1 MAAIQLDYRGPAP
14 TNAQGILNCY
24 VLQPTDSAP
33 ELVGNVPRYR
43 ETWKGPYL
51 YAKELAKETGIPL
64 TTLHTRMGTGLE
76 LIRSYDVPTCPTI
89 DGQQLYWKVTS
100 IKIQELEAGDHALVT
115 IDCEGANDLYD
126 VQTLL
131 SDQKQDVWSLSYQ
144 TVTYSPYAF
153 CSNQEPKTSP
163 QSWSPGYDTAQH
175 PTPDWSDYAH
185 RTNIAQAFQYPN
197 CFPVDKTTGKS
208 NFLVFET
215 VPPDANTL
223 TPVREYLN
231 PAESAIAKKIYL
243 DKNVIY
249 HTPIVTHQTVE
260 RTTASK
266 YQNTLGYNLDHLE
279 ELPSDCPYKF
289 EDEKWEWLKIA
300 DDCTQ
305 QKNKVESGWE
315 STFTRR
321 QVWQGFPKDSCDK
334 NFYGNGTFTHT
345 ESGILEGRWPL
356 QGL

>member
-1 MAAIQLDYRGPAP
+1 MAATKLDYRGPAP
-14 TNAQGILNCY
+14 TNVDGILMCY
-24 VLQPTDSAP
+24 VLQPTDTAP

-43 ETWKGPYL
+43 EVWKGPYL
-51 YAKELAKETGIPL
+51 HAKELAKETGISL
-64 TTLHTRMGTGLE
+64 TTLYTKMGLP
-76 LIRSYDVPTCPTI
+76 LVRSYEVPTCPTV
-89 DGQQLYWKVTS
+89 DDQQLYWKVKS

-126 VQTLL
+126 VETLV
-131 SDQKQDVWSLSYQ
+131 SDAKQDVWSLSYQ

-163 QSWSPGYDTAQH
+163 QDWSPGYDTAQH
-175 PTPDWSDYAH
+175 PTPDWTDFAH

-197 CFPVDKTTGKS
+197 CFPTDPRTKKS

-223 TPVREYLN
+223 TPIRKYLN
-231 PAESAIAKKIYL
+231 PVESAIAKKIYL

-345 ESGILEGRWPL
+345 ESGIRDGRWEL
-356 QGL
+356 GKL

>member
-1 MAAIQLDYRGPAP
+1 MAASTLNYRGPAP
-14 TNAQGILNCY
+14 TNSEGILNCY

-33 ELVGNVPRYR
+33 EITGNVPRYR
-43 ETWKGPYL
+43 EVWKGPYS
-51 YAKELAKETGIPL
+51 YAKELAKQTGISL
-64 TTLHTRMGTGLE
+64 TTLYTKMGLP
-76 LIRSYDVPTCPTI
+76 LVRSYEVPTCPII
-89 DGQQLYWKVTS
+89 DGQQLYWKVSS

-126 VQTLL
+126 VETLI
-131 SDQKQDVWSLSYQ
+131 SDTKQDVWSLSYQ

-153 CSNQEPKTSP
+153 CSNKRRYKGKIKD
-163 QSWSPGYDTAQH
+163 WSPGYDTTQH
-175 PTPDWSDYAH
+175 PTAHWTNFAH
-185 RTNIAQAFQYPN
+185 RTNIAQALQYPN
-197 CFPVDKTTGKS
+197 SFPIDPVTQES

-223 TPVREYLN
+223 IPVRKYLN
-231 PAESAIAKKIYL
+231 PVESAIAKKIFL

-249 HTPIVTHQTVE
+249 HMPVLTHQTVE

-266 YQNTLGYNLDHLE
+266 YHNTLGYNLDHLDT
-279 ELPSDCPYKF
+279 LPSDCPYKF

-315 STFTRR
+315 NTFTRR
-321 QVWQGFPKDSCDK
+321 QVWQGFPKGSCDK
-334 NFYGNGTFTHT
+334 NFYGNKTFDHS
-345 ESGILEGRWPL
+345 ESGILDGRWEL
-356 QGL
+356 GKL